1 MVYVTEYVPAVLEL
15 GVICPVLE
23 FIVKP
28 DGLTVYVPPDVP
40 VCVTDWVL
48 AVVHQGDPV

>member
-40 VCVTDWVL
+40 VCVTD
-48 AVVHQGDPV
+48 